1 MLPHFAPMKS
11 ISACGVLLGLVTFS
25 SCTSTGASAAGF
37 QSGTQSAGIAFSLAN
52 DKLDDSFDEG
62 EIESVDL
69 SGNWGYFVSPN
80 VEVGASLGYSSEQ
93 QSLNGTTFIDS
104 DLTAI
109 GINSRY
115 YLVSEGQ
122 VRPYLGAGFGLL
134 NGSSGDIDI
143 DGNYYGLAAGLAAFL
158 SESVALD
165 ARFTKAWSTEDWS
178 DGIGTADIDRDMF
191 AFLVGFTFY
200 F

>member
-1 MLPHFAPMKS
+1 MKS
-11 ISACGVLLGLVTFS
+11 SLACGVVVALATLA
-25 SCTSTGASAAGF
+25 SCNSTGASAPAF
-37 QSGTQSAGIAFSLAN
+37 RSGTQNVGVAFALAQ
-52 DKLDDSFDEG
+52 DDLSDTFNEG

-69 SGNWGYFVSPN
+69 SGNWGYFVSPH

-93 QSLNGTTFIDS
+93 QTLNGATVVDS
-104 DLTAI
+104 DLTTF
-109 GINSRY
+109 GVSSRY
-115 YLVSEGQ
+115 YFASEGQ
-122 VRPYLGAGFGLL
+122 VRPYVGAGVGILG
-134 NGSSGDIDI
+134 GSSGDIDI

-191 AFLVGFTFY
+191 AFLVGLSFY

>member
-1 MLPHFAPMKS
+1 MKS
-11 ISACGVLLGLVTFS
+11 VSAFGIPIALALLS
-25 SCTSTGASAAGF
+25 SCNSTGAAAPAFQPGVQNVGF
-37 QSGTQSAGIAFSLAN
+37 AFSLAE
-52 DKLDDSFDEG
+52 DDISAPFDEG

-93 QSLNGTTFIDS
+93 QTLNGTTFIDS

-134 NGSSGDIDI
+134 NGSTGDIDI

-178 DGIGTADIDRDMF
+178 DGIDTADIDRDMF

>member
-1 MLPHFAPMKS
+1 MKS
-11 ISACGVLLGLVTFS
+11 ISACGIPIAFALLS
-25 SCTSTGASAAGF
+25 SCNSTGAAAPAF
-37 QSGTQSAGIAFSLAN
+37 QPGMQNVGLAFSLA
-52 DKLDDSFDEG
+52 KDDISAPFDEG

-93 QSLNGTTFIDS
+93 QSLNGTTVLDS
-104 DLTAI
+104 DLTAF
-109 GINSRY
+109 GVNSRY

-122 VRPYLGAGFGLL
+122 VRPYVGAGFGLL
-134 NGSSGDIDI
+134 SGSSGDIDI

-178 DGIGTADIDRDMF
+178 DGIGTADVDRDMF

>member
-25 SCTSTGASAAGF
+25 SCTSTGASAPGF
-37 QSGTQSAGIAFSLAN
+37 QSGTRSAGIAFSFAN
-52 DKLDDSFDEG
+52 DDISAPFDEG
-62 EIESVDL
+62 EIESVNL
-69 SGNWGYFVSPN
+69 SGNLGYFVSPN

-93 QSLNGTTFIDS
+93 QTLNGTTVLDS

-134 NGSSGDIDI
+134 NGSTGDIDI

-165 ARFTKAWSTEDWS
+165 ARFTKAWSSEDWS
-178 DGIGTADIDRDMF
+178 NSVGTADVDRDMF
-191 AFLVGFTFY
+191 AFLVGLSFY